1 MANIK
6 QVAGLAGLSV
16 SCVSKY
22 LKNPDSVLPAS
33 REKIEAAIETLHYT
47 PSTAARSLRTKR
59 SYTVKAVMESITNP
73 FYAEIFENLRSEL
86 ERYGYT
92 VVLQTCD
99 GKGFR
104 EIDFE
109 TFDGVIACFLDR
121 EDTLRQ
127 IIRLARDKL
136 VLMHWHVAD
145 SSVPCVTLDV
155 GHAISLAT
163 QHLLNCGCRR
173 LAYIGGPAGSSVSAS
188 KREGF
193 LACVRQARAPLSA
206 DRILSGSFSF
216 EFGYRA
222 AGKLLAGAPM
232 PDGIV
237 CENDVLA
244 AGALRCLAEA
254 GIAVPDQVCVAGFD
268 DIPMAGMLVPAL
280 TSVSLPMEKMCEAA
294 AELLLQAMEHRQARQ
309 RTFQA
314 ALVVRRSTSE
324 KKK

>member
-6 QVAGLAGLSV
+6 QVAGMAGLSV

-33 REKIEAAIETLHYT
+33 RERIEAAIEALHYS

-73 FYAEIFENLRSEL
+73 FYAEVFENLRSEL

-104 EIDFE
+104 EIDFDA
-109 TFDGVIACFLDR
+109 FDGVVACFLDR

-136 VLMHWHVAD
+136 VLMHWHAAD
-145 SSVPCVTLDV
+145 GSVPCVTLDV
-155 GHAISLAT
+155 GHAISLAVR
-163 QHLLNCGCRR
+163 HLLDCGCRR
-173 LAYIGGPAGSSVSAS
+173 LAYIGGPAGSAVSAS

-193 LACVRQARAPLSA
+193 LDCVRRSNAMLSA
-206 DRILSGSFSF
+206 DQILNGSFSF

-222 AGKLLAGAPM
+222 AEKLLATAKL

-254 GIAVPDQVCVAGFD
+254 GIPVPERVCVAGFD

-280 TSVSLPMEKMCEAA
+280 TSVALPVGRMCVAA
-294 AELLLQAMEHRQARQ
+294 AEQLLQVMERKTAEHQV
-309 RTFQA
+309 FQA
-314 ALVVRRSTSE
+314 SLVVRKSTATM
-324 KKK
+324 K

>member
-22 LKNPDSVLPAS
+22 LKNPDSVLPSS
-33 REKIEAAIETLHYT
+33 RERIEAAIETLHYS

-59 SYTVKAVMESITNP
+59 NYTVKAVMESITNP

-104 EIDFE
+104 EIDFDA
-109 TFDGVIACFLDR
+109 FDGVVACFLDR

-127 IIRLARDKL
+127 IIRLTRDKL
-136 VLMHWHVAD
+136 ALMHWHVAD
-145 SSVPCVTLDV
+145 DSVPSVTLDV

-163 QHLLNCGCRR
+163 QHLLDCGCRR
-173 LAYIGGPAGSSVSAS
+173 LAYIGGPVSSAVSAS

-193 LACVRQARAPLSA
+193 LGCIRQGRASLKA
-206 DRILSGSFSF
+206 EQILNGSFSF

-222 AGKLLAGAPM
+222 AEKLLTGADM

-254 GIAVPDQVCVAGFD
+254 GVAVPDQICVAGFD

-280 TSVSLPMEKMCEAA
+280 TSVALPVRKMCSAA
-294 AELLLQAMEHRQARQ
+294 AEQLLQVMEHRKAAHQV
-309 RTFQA
+309 FQA
-314 ALVVRRSTSE
+314 SLVVRRSTVE
-324 KKK
+324 KGS

>member
-6 QVAGLAGLSV
+6 QVAELAGLSV
-16 SCVSKY
+16 SCISKY

-33 REKIEAAIETLHYT
+33 RARIEAAIRELHYT

-73 FYAEIFENLRSEL
+73 FYAEVFESLRSEL

-99 GKGFR
+99 EIGFR

-109 TFDGVIACFLDR
+109 PFDGVIACFPDR
-121 EDTLRQ
+121 EDTLQ
-127 IIRLARDKL
+127 QLIRLTKGKL
-136 VLMHWHVAD
+136 VLMHWHAAD
-145 SSVPCVTLDV
+145 GDIPAVTLNV
-155 GHAISLAT
+155 GHAISLVT
-163 QHLLNCGCRR
+163 QHLLDCGCKE
-173 LAYIGGPAGSSVSAS
+173 LAYIGGPSGSVVSAS

-193 LACVRQARAPLSA
+193 LECVRNNRISVKPARLFN
-206 DRILSGSFSF
+206 GSFSF
-216 EFGYRA
+216 DFGYHA
-222 AGKLLAGAPM
+222 ADKLLTEL

-244 AGALRCLAEA
+244 AGTLHRLAEA
-254 GIAVPDQVCVAGFD
+254 GIAVPEQVCVAGFN

-280 TSVSLPMEKMCEAA
+280 TSVALPVKEMCSAA
-294 AELLLQAMEHRQARQ
+294 AQQLLQLFGNKQPDKQVLQAN
-309 RTFQA
+309 
-314 ALVVRRSTSE
+314 LIVRRSTE
-324 KKK
+324 KGSAL